1 MPISEVRGGIPY
13 GVFLGLP
20 LWKTLALAMPANV
33 LIVVPVI
40 LGFNWAAE
48 RLADRPLLGNV
59 IAHLLRKARSKEQA
73 VNKYGVWALTLFV
86 AIPLPVTGAWTGAV
100 VGAVFG
106 MHFWRAMG
114 CIAVGVMIAST
125 IVSLLVYGGIEAH
138 LILKGPPVH

>member
-59 IAHLLRKARSKEQA
+59 IAHLLRKARSKEEA